1 MKAYQIISDI
11 GPEGLQQ
18 VELPTPVAGAGE
30 VLIQVRA
37 TSLNYRDHMI
47 VSGQYGGTPALPLI
61 PLSDGAG
68 EVVEVGPGVTQWAV
82 GDRVAGCFFQDWER
96 GAYTRPV
103 GGSALGG
110 ALDGM
115 LAERVVLRENGLVA
129 IPPHLSFA
137 EAATLPCAA
146 LTAWQALVTL
156 GRVAAGQT
164 VLLLGTGGVSTFGL
178 LIAKMNGARVII
190 TSSSDE
196 KLEQAKRLGADEGIN
211 YRSTP
216 EWHRE
221 VRRLT
226 DGAGADHILEIG
238 GQDTFARS
246 QQSLAL
252 HGRLSIIGGVSG
264 FTGELSFIEIL
275 GRMAT
280 VQGIFVGS
288 RDMFLAM
295 NQAISLHRMKPPIDR
310 VFPFDQTPEAYRH
323 LASGGHFGKIVIAMD
338 A

>member
-1 MKAYQIISDI
+1 VKAYQIISDT
-11 GPEGLQQ
+11 GPEGLRQ
-18 VELPTPVAGAGE
+18 VELENPAVGAGQ
-30 VLIQVRA
+30 VLLRVRA

-47 VSGQYGGTPALPLI
+47 LSGHYGGPPDLPLI

-68 EVVEVGPGVTQWAV
+68 EVMEVGAGVTQWRV
-82 GDRVAGCFFQDWER
+82 GDRVAGCFFQAWES
-96 GAYTRPV
+96 GNFTRQT

-110 ALDGM
+110 ALGGM
-115 LAERVVLRENGLVA
+115 LAEHVVLQENGLVA
-129 IPPHLSFA
+129 IPSHLSFE

-156 GRVAAGQT
+156 GQLAAGQT

-178 LIAKMNGARVII
+178 LFAKMSGARAII
-190 TSSSDE
+190 TSSSDA

-216 EWHRE
+216 NWAKE

-226 DGAGADHILEIG
+226 DGAGVDHVLEIG
-238 GQDTFARS
+238 GQETFA
-246 QQSLAL
+246 QSLKSLATN
-252 HGRLSIIGGVSG
+252 GRLSIIGGVSG
-264 FTGELSFIEIL
+264 FTGDLSFIEVL

-280 VQGIFVGS
+280 LQGIFVGS
-288 RDMFLAM
+288 REMFRAM
-295 NQAISLHRMKPPIDR
+295 NQAISLHRMTPPIDR
-310 VFPFDQTPEAYRH
+310 VFRFEEASEAYRH
-323 LASGGHFGKIVIAMD
+323 LARGGHFGKIVIAG